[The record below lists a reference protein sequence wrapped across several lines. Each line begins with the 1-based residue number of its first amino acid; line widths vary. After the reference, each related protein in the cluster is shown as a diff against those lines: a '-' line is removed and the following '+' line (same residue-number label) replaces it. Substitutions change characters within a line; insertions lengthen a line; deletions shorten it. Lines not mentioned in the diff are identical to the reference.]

1 MAEDYQPSK
10 TLVLAGGMAGGIG
23 RLYDKLDYHV
33 HDDKQNGRTDARHP
47 MAFWSAKMSLRELM
61 LQDLAGALAIVRDG
75 REVVPAWRILT
86 PEGDFLILTRFD
98 PDKPDQRE
106 RILALVP
113 RFMAWKMATAFVLT
127 ADTWLGPERAR
138 SGEEA
143 VLAIGVSRTER
154 LGVIRRIRRTPG
166 LVFMPPEWLRAEA
179 LDENYFRLLPSGQSN
194 VTTEEAAMLAAMFG
208 EGGELPAR
216 QLS

>member
-1 MAEDYQPSK
+1 MSSIEG
-10 TLVLAGGMAGGIG
+10 VLANIAVA
-23 RLYDKLDYHV
+23 RLRISFRVGKCGSCKLASTFSALCCVAASFSLTAERLDPSSAPAAAMLSV
-33 HDDKQNGRTDARHP
+33 LKLAASCEAARLIIREP
-47 MAFWSAKMSLRELM
+47 SRCSLRSTALG
-61 LQDLAGALAIVRDG
+61 GAFRSHTSPTHDS
-75 REVVPAWRILT
+75 
-86 PEGDFLILTRFD
+86 
-98 PDKPDQRE
+98 
-106 RILALVP
+106 
-113 RFMAWKMATAFVLT
+113 AFK
-127 ADTWLGPERAR
+127 R